1 MEVVELEG
9 EYLSNEIMSLSIYE
23 GNCEGNRA
31 DFCVGPVQAPSE
43 PFHAQNDML
52 SYIRKKKSPMG
63 LSIQEQQTGQERY

>member
-31 DFCVGPVQAPSE
+31 DFCVGPAQAPSE
-43 PFHAQNDML
+43 PFHA
-52 SYIRKKKSPMG
+52 
-63 LSIQEQQTGQERY
+63 